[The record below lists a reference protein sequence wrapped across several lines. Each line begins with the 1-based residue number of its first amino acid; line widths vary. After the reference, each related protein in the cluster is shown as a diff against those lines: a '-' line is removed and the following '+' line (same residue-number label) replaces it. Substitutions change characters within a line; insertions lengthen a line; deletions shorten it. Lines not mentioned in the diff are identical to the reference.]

1 MVLNFEK
8 MRIKRQLLTCLCVGM
23 LLTSCA
29 AHRTSATGEGGL
41 LHPDEVFTMTEED
54 IARETRQINS
64 AIKGEWTY
72 KGPSVDVSGKNL
84 LSGMGKPIAKSKLK
98 KKLKQAF
105 KKIGLDKARPR
116 FTFTED
122 GTCTI
127 HLLGMNM
134 NGKYNYNPSQEKIT
148 LTWHG
153 VPLSARLKRD
163 GKKKLHITFDADK
176 LLKLF
181 SLVSKVSD
189 NSAIKA
195 LSFLMDHYE
204 DVMVGFELKK

>member
-1 MVLNFEK
+1 
-8 MRIKRQLLTCLCVGM
+8 MRTMRQILTCLCVGM
-23 LLTSCA
+23 LLASCA
-29 AHRTSATGEGGL
+29 THRASATGENGL
-41 LHPDEVFTMTEED
+41 LHPDEVFTLTEED
-54 IARETRQINS
+54 IARETLQINS

-72 KGPSVDVSGKNL
+72 SAPSVDVSGKNL
-84 LSGMGKPIAKSKLK
+84 LSGIGKPIAKSKLK

-116 FTFTED
+116 FTFNED
-122 GTCTI
+122 GTCAI
-127 HLLGMNM
+127 GLLGMKL
-134 NGKYNYNPSQEKIT
+134 NGQYNYNPSQEKIT
-148 LTWHG
+148 FTWHG
-153 VPLSARLKRD
+153 VPLNARLKRD
-163 GKKKLHITFDADK
+163 GKKKLHLTFDTDK

-189 NSAIKA
+189 NSAVKA